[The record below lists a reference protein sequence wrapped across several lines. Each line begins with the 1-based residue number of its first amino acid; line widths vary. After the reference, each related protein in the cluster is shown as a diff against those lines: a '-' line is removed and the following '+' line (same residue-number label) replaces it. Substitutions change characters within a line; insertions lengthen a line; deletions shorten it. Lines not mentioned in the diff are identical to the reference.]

1 MEGVNDT
8 PSVRP
13 IELTTNLFFFFLNEI
28 FCYGSNSVLESE
40 LICYIYRNLK
50 KEYYLYKC
58 LIEGCHYDKP
68 LG

>member
-13 IELTTNLFFFFLNEI
+13 IELTTNLFSFFFLNEI

-40 LICYIYRNLK
+40 LIFIETSRRSIIYTNV
-50 KEYYLYKC
+50 
-58 LIEGCHYDKP
+58 
-68 LG
+68 